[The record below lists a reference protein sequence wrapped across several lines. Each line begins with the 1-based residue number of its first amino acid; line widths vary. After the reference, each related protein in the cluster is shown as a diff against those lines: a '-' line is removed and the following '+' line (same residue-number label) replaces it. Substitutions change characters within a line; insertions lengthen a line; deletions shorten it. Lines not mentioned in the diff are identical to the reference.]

1 MITKQWINMKRR
13 TRAKKLLPNTKE
25 GIATKN
31 DSQSKKLDI
40 LPLTTQTLVAL
51 LYPKHALEVTLHAWI
66 FFYFVDSIWTTHMKV
81 RLNAL
86 LVDNSLSVF
95 EDDETTVSDI

>member
-1 MITKQWINMKRR
+1 MKRR

-40 LPLTTQTLVAL
+40 LPLTTQT
-51 LYPKHALEVTLHAWI
+51 W
-66 FFYFVDSIWTTHMKV
+66 
-81 RLNAL
+81 
-86 LVDNSLSVF
+86 
-95 EDDETTVSDI
+95 